1 MHVPDATTNA
11 AATLSLIAPLFAHL
25 TENEYESVRR
35 ADAAGGLSLPPWP
48 ARRSL
53 QNELLVSGMPFAAL
67 PVESLYRPWSTQPG
81 GAYGAARGC
90 YLGDAACHVQAI
102 YGALDVEVPAR
113 FAAAP
118 DHLSLLL
125 ELLALFLD
133 SGNRRAAADLAA
145 DHLGWLGDYDAAL
158 ARRAREAGQAVAL
171 DDARR
176 TALAEAIAHLRTLV
190 ALAGATVRS
199 IAAPAQSA
207 LAAGVP

>member
-11 AATLSLIAPLFAHL
+11 AASLSLIAPLFAHL
-25 TENEYESVRR
+25 TENEYEGVRR
-35 ADAAGGLSLPPWP
+35 ADAADGLSLPPWP
-48 ARRSL
+48 ARRVL
-53 QNELLVSGMPFAAL
+53 QNELLVPGMPFAAL

-81 GAYGAARGC
+81 GAYGTARGC
-90 YLGDAACHVQAI
+90 YLGDTARHVQAI
-102 YGALDVEVPAR
+102 YDALDVEVPAR

-145 DHLGWLGDYDAAL
+145 DHFGWLGDYDAAL
-158 ARRAREAGQAVAL
+158 ARRAREAGQASAL

-176 TALAEAIAHLRTLV
+176 TALAEGIAHLRTLV

-199 IAAPAQSA
+199 VTASARAA